1 MGFLCYFVIVVG
13 TATAADVVI
22 VGLRAALCLD
32 DELKLNRNELNRT
45 HNIQSRHIR
54 WVVALCQTKPRQNRP
69 GRARIDPK
77 PMLLSTTRAMSYRGK
92 SV

>member
-45 HNIQSRHIR
+45 EPITYRAVIYVGLLR
-54 WVVALCQTKPRQNRP
+54 CAKPN
-69 GRARIDPK
+69 
-77 PMLLSTTRAMSYRGK
+77 RGK
-92 SV
+92 ADQAGPG